1 MSSLLRPPMTTQ
13 MDALFSYD
21 IESYQEFLLCF
32 SKFGLYVTY
41 DGKRSRQSE
50 IMWPS
55 QVKKYVINK
64 ILHKNIQPN
73 EIRAYMPPKTE
84 INAEPSP
91 ILIVYCDNRNI

>member
-1 MSSLLRPPMTTQ
+1 MTTQ

-55 QVKKYVINK
+55 QVI
-64 ILHKNIQPN
+64 
-73 EIRAYMPPKTE
+73 T
-84 INAEPSP
+84 
-91 ILIVYCDNRNI
+91 

>member
-1 MSSLLRPPMTTQ
+1 MYGPNPQARDRNDPWQPSYVLHVNMNNAMSSLLRPPMTTQ

-55 QVKKYVINK
+55 QVK
-64 ILHKNIQPN
+64 
-73 EIRAYMPPKTE
+73 E
-84 INAEPSP
+84 
-91 ILIVYCDNRNI
+91 

>member
-1 MSSLLRPPMTTQ
+1 MNNAMSSLLRPPMTTQ

-55 QVKKYVINK
+55 QVI
-64 ILHKNIQPN
+64 
-73 EIRAYMPPKTE
+73 TT
-84 INAEPSP
+84 
-91 ILIVYCDNRNI
+91 